1 MKSIVC
7 APSSVLTSLAQTVT
21 IFDKRLEMLIDEMK
35 TTLLATKNP
44 KGVGLAGPQ
53 VGQSWRIFLTRPKEE
68 SVMRVFINPEIIL
81 RSEDQTDGPLR
92 LSEASVPERENKLE
106 GCLSIPK
113 IWGKVK
119 RAKTLSLRYQDE
131 KGNIHKEKFS
141 GFMATII
148 QHETDHINGILFT
161 QRVLEQKGKLYE
173 TGKDDEGKE
182 VLEEITI

>member
-7 APSSVLTSLAQTVT
+7 APNSVLTRLAQTVT
-21 IFDKRLEMLIDEMK
+21 IFDKRLKMFVGEMI

-44 KGVGLAGPQ
+44 KGVGLAAPQ
-53 VGQSWRIFLTRPKEE
+53 IGLSLRVFITRPKEE

-81 RSEDQTDGPLR
+81 RSEDQTDG
-92 LSEASVPERENKLE
+92 VPERENKLE

-141 GFMATII
+141 GFIATII